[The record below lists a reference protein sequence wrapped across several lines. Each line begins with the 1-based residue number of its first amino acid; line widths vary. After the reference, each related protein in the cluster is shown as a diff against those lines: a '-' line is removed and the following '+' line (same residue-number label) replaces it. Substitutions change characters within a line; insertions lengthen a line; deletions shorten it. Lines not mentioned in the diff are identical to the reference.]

1 MTAKYVWIQ
10 QKTFYEFIYVL
21 AVDYEPKAKGTQEF
35 FKVV

>member
-1 MTAKYVWIQ
+1 MYGYSK
-10 QKTFYEFIYVL
+10 KRFYEFIYVL